1 MYISL
6 ADSLTK
12 GFRKWA
18 DAHPPDGKGDD
29 HAGRGD
35 AAIIADW
42 DVEGMVATP
51 PERVHCPWLV
61 PGEGRL

>member
-18 DAHPPDGKGDD
+18 DAHPPDSQVDD

-35 AAIIADW
+35 AAIIADP
-42 DVEGMVATP
+42 DVEGAVVTP
-51 PERVHCPWLV
+51 PEQAHCPWLV

>member
-6 ADSLTK
+6 ADSLAK

-18 DAHPPDGKGDD
+18 DVHQPDNKIDD
-29 HAGRGD
+29 HASGGD
-35 AAIIADW
+35 AAVIANLDA
-42 DVEGMVATP
+42 DDAVLTP
-51 PERVHCPWLV
+51 SERAHYPWLV

>member
-6 ADSLTK
+6 ADSLAK

-18 DAHPPDGKGDD
+18 DAYQPDIKIDD
-29 HAGRGD
+29 YASGGD
-35 AAIIADW
+35 AAIIANL
-42 DVEGMVATP
+42 DVDDAVLTP
-51 PERVHCPWLV
+51 PERAHCPWLV

>member
-6 ADSLTK
+6 ADSLAK

-18 DAHPPDGKGDD
+18 DAHQPDIKIDD
-29 HAGRGD
+29 RAGRGD
-35 AAIIADW
+35 AAIIANLDAG
-42 DVEGMVATP
+42 DAILTP

>member
-6 ADSLTK
+6 ADSLAK

-18 DAHPPDGKGDD
+18 DVHQPDRKIDD
-29 HAGRGD
+29 RAGGGD
-35 AAIIADW
+35 AAIIADL
-42 DVEGMVATP
+42 DADGAVLTP
-51 PERVHCPWLV
+51 PERAHCPWLV